1 MVRELTGQDVELMRI
16 DAHWQAKRYAQ
27 AGQLI
32 EGLYGATPAGVPMSK
47 AARMGILQ
55 AGVGYVLTNDASGLA
70 RLRAK
75 YSDAM
80 VSSPEWPMFDYVTG
94 PIETNSTE
102 FNQVASQIAA
112 VSGLETF
119 LSAYRE
125 VYETQGA
132 LTPVAGMDDST
143 GPVAALTE

>member
-1 MVRELTGQDVELMRI
+1 MLFR
-16 DAHWQAKRYAQ
+16 
-27 AGQLI
+27 
-32 EGLYGATPAGVPMSK
+32 S
-47 AARMGILQ
+47 